1 MQIIKV
7 FFQDI
12 FLGAKDLPGYGNHP
26 GTSILILITL
36 LCGWAG
42 YLRPD
47 GNWIT
52 ALIAATGGCLIMLP
66 VWILESVDRA
76 RSYKADINHAD
87 DPHIQGFPKE

>member
-52 ALIAATGGCLIMLP
+52 ALIAAICGCLIMLP
-66 VWILESVDRA
+66 VWIIGSVDRA
-76 RSYKADINHAD
+76 RSYKADIRYAEDLNR
-87 DPHIQGFPKE
+87 QGFPKE

>member
-1 MQIIKV
+1 MLIIEYVK
-7 FFQDI
+7 DI

-52 ALIAATGGCLIMLP
+52 ALIAAIGGCLTMLP
-66 VWILESVDRA
+66 VWIIGSVDRA
-76 RSYKADINHAD
+76 HSYKADIRYAEDLNR
-87 DPHIQGFPKE
+87 QGSPKE